1 MIYVSKPYRLELER
15 EIKRKQAEL
24 DALMIRIADESATEQ
39 DYIRRRCLEV
49 SIESMQQRID
59 PKYRE
64 NYDIGIVITR

>member
-1 MIYVSKPYRLELER
+1 MIELGYLER
-15 EIKRKQAEL
+15 RRLQQEIALKEAEL
-24 DALMIRIADESATEQ
+24 DSLYIKIADGCATER
-39 DYIRRRCLEV
+39 DYTRRRCLEV